1 MVTIPRNKFGG
12 FHTVNTSPS
21 GIPIMPTWVRIS
33 AFDFPRYGTISLE
46 IIMHYTYHH
55 KMPNRLFTFLAFWM
69 VCSIGQA
76 QQLDLSKFK
85 REHLITNSR
94 IGETGDVSIYL
105 SFPNWFGR
113 RPGYYPI
120 RIRVVPSKGLNFK
133 RDGMLKVNIGASYY
147 GNGKDRQAVVDIPIE
162 SGTSEATGEILAN
175 VFAENY
181 FSITATLNGRKLYG
195 QQVHVYNMGAANTKN
210 ECKNLILISKESSKT
225 DFRRLEALAE
235 MDETGNW
242 YSQEKHLQATFH
254 TAAYCNVANMPP
266 NWLCLSSLEQ
276 VTIGFD
282 DLVRLDAKGLDTI
295 NNYVLSGGFLTINKV
310 NSGSEVA
317 KYLPI
322 DLSRQSSEK
331 RKNAVL
337 KIEQDL
343 MQSASDELVPSDFDP
358 PSLDPFENTVWDRFV
373 QVTGREEL
381 GVYSGINFGVTDV
394 SPDWSNIYDEADWLT
409 SSLLETGRSYL
420 DAQLASPIEF
430 VSHLYDTFSAPSSK
444 TVGGKQEIDETSPP
458 FFVAHGFGRVF
469 LDNSRRDDH
478 YNAYDEKSKS
488 RALIVQNQIVQDLG
502 NRTARMSHG
511 VGDDFWDWLIPS
523 VGRTPVIPFL
533 IFVVL
538 FVGGAA
544 PGLMV
549 WANRHKRRVWLV
561 VLMPLAAVICTI
573 FLFGYGLLKDGLG
586 AVSRTRSLAFV
597 DKNGDGLVW
606 SRQTY
611 FAATVP
617 KQGIIVGGETHFSP
631 MTVNSYSELSSSE
644 QYEVGG
650 MQQYRGLLPP
660 RLQTQFSLTHP
671 IRKLPIVKSGP
682 EQDPILAGPA
692 IVNASNFTW
701 DKAVFVGSNDR
712 YYVASSVGPGQK
724 AECIATTRS
733 DAVLVLQK
741 KYRSQ
746 ALVPPP
752 DSPSADQTSLGQAF
766 TDIFSFNRSRA
777 NTIGQI
783 LEEKTW
789 ADHLGMASSD
799 QTVLLPGTYVLF
811 VSDAPYLERCLSGVK
826 DQDGLHA
833 IVGRW

>member
-1 MVTIPRNKFGG
+1 MQTGVRNSTLICDGIERSTQTNIVPTITHRVT
-12 FHTVNTSPS
+12 
-21 GIPIMPTWVRIS
+21 PI
-33 AFDFPRYGTISLE
+33 
-46 IIMHYTYHH
+46 
-55 KMPNRLFTFLAFWM
+55 RLFTFLVVWM
-69 VCSIGQA
+69 VGSIGQA
-76 QQLDLSKFK
+76 QQLDVSKFK

-94 IGETGDVSIYL
+94 MGETGDVSIYL

-120 RIRVVPSKGLNFK
+120 RVRVVPSKGLNFK
-133 RDGMLKVNIGASYY
+133 GDGMLKVNVGESYYY
-147 GNGKDRQAVVDIPIE
+147 GNRESRKAVVEIPIE

-175 VFAENY
+175 LFAENY
-181 FSITATLNGRKLYG
+181 FGIKATLNGRKLIG
-195 QQVHVYNMGAANTKN
+195 QEVRVYNNMGAANVKN
-210 ECKNLILISKESSKT
+210 ECKNLILISKESSKA
-225 DFRRLEALAE
+225 DVRRLEALAE
-235 MDETGNW
+235 MAETGNW
-242 YSQEKHLQATFH
+242 YSQEKHLQATLH
-254 TAAYCNVANMPP
+254 TAAYCNVGNMPP

-295 NNYVLSGGFLTINKV
+295 NNYVLSGGFLTIYKV
-310 NSGSEVA
+310 SSGSEVA

-322 DLSRQSSEK
+322 DLSRQYSETK
-331 RKNAVL
+331 KNAVR
-337 KIEQDL
+337 KIHQEL
-343 MQSASDELVPSDFDP
+343 RQSAYDQLVPSDFDP
-358 PSLDPFENTVWDRFV
+358 PSLDPFENTVWDEFV
-373 QVTGREEL
+373 KVTGSSSRSSA
-381 GVYSGINFGVTDV
+381 YGINIGQTDHFQT
-394 SPDWSNIYDEADWLT
+394 WTNIYDEADWLYVN
-409 SSLLETGRSYL
+409 LLETGRSYL

-430 VSHLYDTFSAPSSK
+430 VSHLYDTFSAPSSQ
-444 TVGGKQEIDETSPP
+444 TVGGKQEIDETAPP

-478 YNAYDEKSKS
+478 FNAYEEKSKS
-488 RALIVQNQIVQDLG
+488 AALIIQNQFVQDMG

-533 IFVVL
+533 VFVVL

-561 VLMPLAAVICTI
+561 VLMPLAAAICTI

-617 KQGIIVGGETHFSP
+617 KQGIVVGGETHFSP
-631 MTVNSYSELSSSE
+631 MTVNSFAELPSSE
-644 QYEVGG
+644 QYEEGG

-660 RLQTQFSLTHP
+660 RLQTQFALTHP
-671 IRKLPIVKSGP
+671 LRKLPILKTGP

-724 AECIATTRS
+724 AECIASTRS
-733 DAVLVLQK
+733 DAVLELQK

-752 DSPSADQTSLGQAF
+752 DSPSSDQTSLGQAF
-766 TDIFSFNRSRA
+766 TDIFSYNRSRA

-783 LEEKTW
+783 HEEKKWT
-789 ADHLGMASSD
+789 DHLGMATSD